1 VGKSMRPST
10 RHPWMTMNEAA
21 AYLRWSRDTVERHM
35 VEGAEPVQG
44 MLRFVRLRTAGHH
57 RRVLAEDVYRILPQ
71 RAAMVEAVSLN
82 SYA

>member
-1 VGKSMRPST
+1 
-10 RHPWMTMNEAA
+10 MTLNEAA

-44 MLRFVRLRTAGHH
+44 MLRFVRLRTVGHH

-71 RAAMVEAVSLN
+71 RVAIMAGVVSLN